1 MSGGEQ
7 SEVQRALGRSLDA
20 LLIVSATLIGLSV
33 VFLID
38 RRNYEQPLLLG
49 IGWICLGLAL
59 IVGLVARS
67 LLMRSAVS
75 RSDLYLV
82 AEAPYAFLLVGV
94 TLLIAFGWLNV
105 GVT

>member
-1 MSGGEQ
+1 
-7 SEVQRALGRSLDA
+7 
-20 LLIVSATLIGLSV
+20 
-33 VFLID
+33 
-38 RRNYEQPLLLG
+38 
-49 IGWICLGLAL
+49 
-59 IVGLVARS
+59 
-67 LLMRSAVS
+67 MRSAVS